1 MQPEIKRFN
10 IRTDKFASVSADS
23 NVITGVSVIT
33 EGPALGHGVQIDGQ
47 TLLQVKEC
55 AEGYANGL
63 KVKMTHEGDAGDIIG
78 RLTNFRIDGAQLLAD
93 LYLLK
98 SSPLRDYIIELAETI
113 PDTFGLSIAFS
124 GPTEEVE
131 GQYFA
136 RCAEIYSA
144 DLVSEPAANPSG
156 LFDVG
161 PLFEAGDDSAKPNV
175 SDNNPNFE
183 MNPEEIKKVIDEA
196 MLSFADRLSKLEAAI
211 ASSAEEQPEVEI
223 EMKEKLAE
231 VADQAAE
238 KAFKMFAANF
248 GTQAVAPSVE
258 QKPATQEVVKTFEQL
273 VKEHAEYGVKKA
285 AAVADVIAK
294 HPQAH
299 RDYLGRVRSGEVVIF

>member
-63 KVKMTHEGDAGDIIG
+63 KVKMTHEGDAGDIVG

-161 PLFEAGDDSAKPNV
+161 PLSEAGDDSAKPNV

-211 ASSAEEQPEVEI
+211 ASSAEEKPEVEI

>member
-1 MQPEIKRFN
+1 MKAEINRFN

-33 EGPALGHGVQIDGQ
+33 QGPALGHGVQIDEQ
-47 TLLQVKEC
+47 TLLQVKQC
-55 AEGYANGL
+55 AESYSNGL

-78 RLTNFRIDGAQLLAD
+78 RLTNFRIDGSQLLAD

-98 SSPLRDYIIELAETI
+98 SSPMRDYIIELAETI

-124 GPTEEVE
+124 GPTQEIE
-131 GQYFA
+131 GQNFA
-136 RCAEIYSA
+136 RCSEIYSA

-161 PLFEAGDDSAKPNV
+161 PLSEAGDDSANEQTM
-175 SDNNPNFE
+175 SDNPNFV

-196 MLSFADRLSKLEAAI
+196 MLSYSDRLSKLEASI
-211 ASSAEEQPEVEI
+211 VSPAEEMPEIEV
-223 EMKEKLAE
+223 EMKEQLSK
-231 VADQAAE
+231 VADEAAN
-238 KAFKMFAANF
+238 KAFKMFAAQF
-248 GTQAVAPSVE
+248 GTQAVSPSAE
-258 QKPATQEVVKTFEQL
+258 SKIADKEVAKTFEQL
-273 VKEHAEYGVKKA
+273 VKDHAEYGVKKSS
-285 AAVADVIAK
+285 AVADIIAK

-299 RDYLGRVRSGEVVIF
+299 RDYLARVHGGEVVIF

>member
-55 AEGYANGL
+55 AESYANGL
-63 KVKMTHEGDAGDIIG
+63 KVKMTHEGDAGDIVG

-161 PLFEAGDDSAKPNV
+161 PLYEAGDDSATKPV
-175 SDNNPNFE
+175 SDNPTFE
-183 MNPEEIKKVIDEA
+183 MNPENIKKIIDEA

-211 ASSAEEQPEVEI
+211 ASSAEEKPEVEI

-258 QKPATQEVVKTFEQL
+258 QKRATVEVAKTFEQL
-273 VKEHAEYGVKKA
+273 VKEHAEYGVKKS
-285 AAVADVIAK
+285 AAVADVISK

-299 RDYLGRVRSGEVVIF
+299 REYLARVQGGEVVIF